1 MNAPAPAPAAAC
13 PHCLVPMREVA
24 ARARTGYLVLLDQC
38 TQCGGVWCDRWEL
51 FPLAPEEAERIDP
64 VDEAQLGSTATPARA
79 PGRCPRC
86 TAPLQRF
93 RDPLLPPDAR
103 IERCRVCDGMWM
115 NRGELAR
122 AKLRSPPTRSPSDAA
137 LAQLASSVGAD
148 WTWSKVKNLDAATY
162 AHEVDDDDTATETH
176 ALLWST
182 APWIVL
188 CALLRLLL
196 RV

>member
-1 MNAPAPAPAAAC
+1 M
-13 PHCLVPMREVA
+13 HEVA
-24 ARARTGYLVLLDQC
+24 ARTRTGYLIALDQC
-38 TQCGGVWCDRWEL
+38 RQCGGVWCDRWEL
-51 FPLAPEEAERIDP
+51 FPLAVEEARRIDP
-64 VDEAQLGSTATPARA
+64 VDEARLHAPTDVAPA

-86 TAPLQRF
+86 TTALQAF
-93 RDPLLPPDAR
+93 RDPWLPADAA

-122 AKLRSPPTRSPSDAA
+122 AKQRSPPTPAA
-137 LAQLASSVGAD
+137 RDTALRGLAASVGAD
-148 WTWSKVKNLDAATY
+148 SAWSQVTNLDAATY
-162 AHEVDDDDTATETH
+162 VADCDGGAEEAETG

-188 CALLRLLL
+188 RALLRLLL